1 MGDMEEA
8 SMDDTWRPAAGIA
21 ELARRIAGEGKV
33 VAGATQGEVLWQI
46 AQHAGRASRGRIAE
60 ESGFSTATVSKAV
73 AILIREKLV
82 DDGAQ
87 GERRPGAPLRW
98 TGRYAAAGVVI
109 ATRKG
114 HPVEFIGTVTMLDGT
129 SLPAFEHEAM
139 RECVNPDGQLES
151 DPKSLLDQ
159 LGEFV
164 RSLLGKAASSNPETW
179 VLGCGVSVGGHVDGD
194 RGVVRKS
201 FNTGW
206 KDDFYLAKDLA
217 EWLKRDGWALDV
229 VVENDVTSY
238 AVQMNLTERPADS
251 YVLVAIFHD
260 GIGGAVVVKGR
271 TWRGAHGLPGE
282 IGHIYVGSQRKE
294 KSSQDHD
301 EEPRRNRKSPLDRGD
316 EPQCRCGQVGCLEAY
331 ATPFAILRKA
341 YPERVD
347 ELAPGTQSFDDAF
360 YQLASRPQ
368 ADEEVADIF
377 HEAGTALGRGL
388 ADVILWLDPEKIF
401 LYLPPALTEDN
412 PFLAGK
418 SYLDAVTEELRHV
431 FSVGEKVAAGEM
443 TPRVPLPKTQRE
455 LEELGAKAAASTVL
469 RKLILEVEEIKKREG
484 EKIKRQ

>member
-1 MGDMEEA
+1 ME
-8 SMDDTWRPAAGIA
+8 DTWQAAATIA
-21 ELARRIAGEGKV
+21 ELAKRIAGEGKV
-33 VAGATQGEVLWQI
+33 VAGPTQGEVLWQI
-46 AQHAGRASRGRIAE
+46 AQHAGSASRGRIAKD
-60 ESGFSTATVSKAV
+60 SGFSTATVSKAV

-82 DDGAQ
+82 HDGGQ
-87 GERRPGAPLRW
+87 GQRRPGAPLRW
-98 TGRYAAAGVVI
+98 TDRYAAAGVVI
-109 ATRKG
+109 ATRNG
-114 HPVEFIGTVTMLDGT
+114 HPVELIGTVTMLDGT
-129 SLPAFEHEAM
+129 PLPAFEHEAVH
-139 RECVNPDGQLES
+139 EEVKPDAQLES

-164 RSLLGKAASSNPETW
+164 RSLIGKAATTNPETW

-194 RGVVRKS
+194 HGIVRKS

-206 KDDFYLAKDLA
+206 KDDFYLEKDLGD
-217 EWLKRDGWALDV
+217 WLKSRKDGRSLDV

-282 IGHIYVGSQRKE
+282 IGHIYVGSQPKGG
-294 KSSQDHD
+294 KSLRDHD
-301 EEPRRNRKSPLDRGD
+301 KGPHSRHKSPLDRGD
-316 EPQCRCGQVGCLEAY
+316 EPRCRCGEVGCLEAY
-331 ATPFAILRKA
+331 ATPLAILRKA
-341 YPERVD
+341 DSERVD
-347 ELAPGTQSFDDAF
+347 EVTPGTQSFDDTF

-368 ADEEVADIF
+368 TDEKVDAIF
-377 HEAGTALGRGL
+377 REAGTALARGL
-388 ADVILWLDPEKIF
+388 TDVILWLDPEKIY
-401 LYLPPALTEDN
+401 LYLPPALADDN

-418 SYLDAVTEELRHV
+418 SYLDAVNDELRHI
-431 FSVGEKVAAGEM
+431 FSIGEKIAAGEM

-469 RKLILEVEEIKKREG
+469 RKLLLEVEEIKN
-484 EKIKRQ
+484 Q